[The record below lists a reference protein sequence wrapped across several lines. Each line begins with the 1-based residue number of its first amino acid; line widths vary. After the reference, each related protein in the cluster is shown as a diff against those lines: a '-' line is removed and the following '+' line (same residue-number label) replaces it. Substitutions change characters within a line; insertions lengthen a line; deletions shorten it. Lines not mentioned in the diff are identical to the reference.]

1 MFHVQSFKLFPLEN
15 FTRTR
20 PYFSLGN
27 CLPWGLGTFFLPP
40 PRICEQ
46 HKRPPST
53 YCNLENGGLAPP
65 PHTPHFPTGT
75 RQYFR
80 VCSTFLMGNHL
91 FGRVYLFI
99 LFWETSKVYFDPSYI
114 SWVVLK
120 GGHFKNIFTAER
132 ITNWQLLNSPLQT
145 LESVVIRR
153 KHIYYFATF
162 FANSCSLL
170 HFPHK
175 TPFPTKRHSRDK
187 LFRFFFRACGKG
199 KMEWVLEKAGQSKEP
214 KGKSFWGTCVLLSG
228 SPPPWEQGF
237 LLFPEN
243 SATTLLRMCV
253 VSIREFAVFVPS

>member
-1 MFHVQSFKLFPLEN
+1 MAE
-15 FTRTR
+15 
-20 PYFSLGN
+20 
-27 CLPWGLGTFFLPP
+27 CTF
-40 PRICEQ
+40 
-46 HKRPPST
+46 
-53 YCNLENGGLAPP
+53 
-65 PHTPHFPTGT
+65 
-75 RQYFR
+75 
-80 VCSTFLMGNHL
+80 
-91 FGRVYLFI
+91 FI

-114 SWVVLK
+114 SWVVLVLK

-170 HFPHK
+170 HFSHK

-187 LFRFFFRACGKG
+187 LFRIFFFFVHAVKG
-199 KMEWVLEKAGQSKEP
+199 KWSGYSK
-214 KGKSFWGTCVLLSG
+214 KQDKVKSRRENLFGEIVCSFRAP
-228 SPPPWEQGF
+228 PPPWEQGF

-243 SATTLLRMCV
+243 SATTLLRMCE